1 MFRIIRAG
9 SGYGVVVVVTPAD
22 ATPDSKDAKFFQR
35 QSWSTDHQLADEFFE
50 ISRLDV
56 LCAFSGHADGW
67 GFAKRPNTDFATLEE
82 VEAWIL
88 EEQEKS

>member
-1 MFRIIRAG
+1 MYKIIRAG
-9 SGYGVVVVVTPAD
+9 SGYNVVVVVTPPD
-22 ATPDSKDAKFFQR
+22 ATPDSTDAKFFQR
-35 QSWSTDHQLADEFFE
+35 QDWPTDHQPADKFFE

-67 GFAKRPNTDFATLEE
+67 GFAKRPDTNFATLEE

-88 EEQEKS
+88 AEQEKA